1 MGLGVGGRQFE
12 DARGD
17 DGGKDDGKGLTMG
30 LGASQGA
37 MEMVWSDLGVVARTL
52 GREGTKNVELYL
64 TFNQSCTTLGHQLN
78 NISPTNVRS
87 RPFLEPISRP
97 HPLWRPRMP
106 RGCLGRPRT
115 GSGVGGIPIWDAR
128 DAGVQRAARAGHIM
142 GLGTAQ
148 GAMQTL
154 WRVVGVVARAL
165 GRQGTKTFGL
175 DLKFVTWY
183 QKVMTLC

>member
-1 MGLGVGGRQFE
+1 MVE
-12 DARGD
+12 
-17 DGGKDDGKGLTMG
+17 KGLTMG
-30 LGASQGA
+30 LEASRGA

-64 TFNQSCTTLGHQLN
+64 TFNQSCTTLGHQPD

-128 DAGVQRAARAGHIM
+128 DAGVQRAARAGHTM

-165 GRQGTKTFGL
+165 GRQGTKTFGFHL
-175 DLKFVTWY
+175 IFVT
-183 QKVMTLC
+183 

>member
-1 MGLGVGGRQFE
+1 
-12 DARGD
+12 
-17 DGGKDDGKGLTMG
+17 
-30 LGASQGA
+30 
-37 MEMVWSDLGVVARTL
+37 
-52 GREGTKNVELYL
+52 
-64 TFNQSCTTLGHQLN
+64 
-78 NISPTNVRS
+78 
-87 RPFLEPISRP
+87 
-97 HPLWRPRMP
+97 MP